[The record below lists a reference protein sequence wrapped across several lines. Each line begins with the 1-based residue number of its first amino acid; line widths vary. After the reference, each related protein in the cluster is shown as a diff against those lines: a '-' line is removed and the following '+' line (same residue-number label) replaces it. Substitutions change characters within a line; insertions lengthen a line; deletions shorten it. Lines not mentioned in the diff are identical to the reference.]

1 MEYSSRYTEIRMIF
15 RLLIA
20 AGVITSVFADA
31 SAQSS
36 TGTPRKSASIAGRI
50 IHAEGA
56 AAEGARVAVYAVREG
71 APAGIVGTAISSYDG
86 RYEVTGLPAGRFV
99 VGVTPQRLRGFG
111 GDSRRL
117 TSPAVETLYPGTTD
131 RMKAQPIA
139 VFDGTATEGIDIW
152 LEPAAQRYSISGR
165 VSWPDG
171 VDIEKFVIEY
181 GGPEGVHRGIWY
193 VTDPGGL
200 FTVAGVSRG
209 TYILL
214 ARADTPNGPLLGI
227 AATDVTN
234 DSVQDVRLS
243 LRQPGSIEGRI
254 VIEGAGGPDLS
265 SLRLTPTQALL
276 TLSALYPVADA
287 TPDNSGRFTMPHLL
301 GEYTITIHGLPPGWR
316 VRRVLRAGA
325 AVPDNHVTVLA
336 GERVTEVDVV
346 IGSRP

>member
-1 MEYSSRYTEIRMIF
+1 MIF

-20 AGVITSVFADA
+20 AGVIASTFGDA

-36 TGTPRKSASIAGRI
+36 AGTSRKNAAIAGRI
-50 IHAEGA
+50 IHADGA

-71 APAGIVGTAISSYDG
+71 APAGVVGTATSSYDG

-99 VGVTPQRLRGFG
+99 VGVTPQRIRGFG
-111 GDSRRL
+111 GVSRRL
-117 TSPAVETLYPGTTD
+117 TSPPVETLYPGTSD

-181 GGPEGVHRGIWY
+181 GGPESVHHGIWY

-200 FTVAGVSRG
+200 FMLEGASRG

-214 ARADTPNGPLLGI
+214 ARADTPKGPLIGI
-227 AATDVTN
+227 AATDVSN
-234 DSVQDVRLS
+234 DSVQDVRIT
-243 LRQPGSIEGRI
+243 LRPPGRLEGRI

-276 TLSALYPVADA
+276 TLSPLYPVADA
-287 TPDNSGRFTMPHLL
+287 TPDGAGRFAMPDLL
-301 GEYTITIHGLPPGWR
+301 GEYTIAVQGLPPGWR
-316 VRRVLRAGA
+316 VRRVTRTGSAL
-325 AVPDNHVTVLA
+325 PDNRVKVLA
-336 GERVTEVDVV
+336 GERVTGVDVV
-346 IGSRP
+346 IGSAR